1 MAKLIKCSDCNKKV
15 SVNAST
21 CPNCGAPV
29 VLPKEKPKPKKWVSF
44 LIGAVV
50 LLLILAMCSS
60 DPDET
65 EVTTASSA
73 EVVNNEPTPEPLVTE
88 TEVIEEN
95 SGMTTQQKN
104 AVRSAKR
111 YISFKGFSRDG
122 LIQQLSSSAGD
133 GYKLEDATIAVD
145 SLDIDYNEQAVRS
158 AENYLSFKGFS
169 CDGLIQQLSSSAG
182 DKFTVSQAEYG
193 AKASG
198 ACD

>member
-1 MAKLIKCSDCNKKV
+1 MSKLIKCSDCNKKV

-44 LIGAVV
+44 LIGAVI

-65 EVTTASSA
+65 EVITTESTVAA
-73 EVVNNEPTPEPLVTE
+73 VEPTPEPVAAE
-88 TEVIEEN
+88 TEVVEEDT
-95 SGMTTQQKN
+95 SMTTQQKN
-104 AVRSAKR
+104 AARSAKN
-111 YISFKGFSRDG
+111 YIGFKGFSRDG
-122 LIQQLSSSAGD
+122 LIQQLSSDAGD
-133 GYKLEDATIAVD
+133 GYNIEDATIAVD
-145 SLDIDYNEQAVRS
+145 SLDIDYNEQAARS

-169 CDGLIQQLSSSAG
+169 CNGLIQQLSSSAG
-182 DKFTVSQAEYG
+182 DKFTASQAEYG
-193 AKASG
+193 AQASG

>member
-29 VLPKEKPKPKKWVSF
+29 VIPKEKPKPKKWVSF
-44 LIGAVV
+44 LIGAIV

-65 EVTTASSA
+65 EATTASSA
-73 EVVNNEPTPEPLVTE
+73 EVVNGEAAPEPVVAE
-88 TEVIEEN
+88 TEVVEEN
-95 SGMTTQQKN
+95 SGMTKQQKN
-104 AVRSAKR
+104 AARSAKN

-133 GYKLEDATIAVD
+133 GYKIEDATIAVD

-169 CDGLIQQLSSSAG
+169 CNGLIQQLSSPAG
-182 DKFTVSQAEYG
+182 DKFTASQAEYG
-193 AKASG
+193 AQASG

>member
-29 VLPKEKPKPKKWVSF
+29 VLPTEKPKPKKWVSF
-44 LIGAVV
+44 LIGAVI
-50 LLLILAMCSS
+50 LLLILSMCSS

-65 EVTTASSA
+65 EVTTASPIGA
-73 EVVNNEPTPEPLVTE
+73 VNGEPTPEPVASE
-88 TEVIEEN
+88 AEVVEEN
-95 SGMTTQQKN
+95 NGMTTQQKN
-104 AVRSAKR
+104 AARSAKN

-133 GYKLEDATIAVD
+133 GYDIEDATIAVD
-145 SLDIDYNEQAVRS
+145 SLDIDYNEQAARA
-158 AENYLSFKGFS
+158 AESYLSFKGFS
-169 CDGLIQQLSSSAG
+169 CNGLIQQLSSSAG
-182 DKFTVSQAEYG
+182 DKFTASQAEYG